1 MKKILLI
8 VLVAALSFGAK
19 AQTSL
24 LGSNGYAL
32 DTVNNTGSKYL
43 SARFA
48 GASSTS
54 TVTIAVDIIR
64 ISGTLAGTLTPVVS
78 NNGTTFYSVASTTS
92 RDTAVT
98 ITNAA
103 TAGYAFD
110 MPKGWLYYGV
120 LYAGSGTMSAS
131 VGATAVVKK

>member
-24 LGSNGYAL
+24 LGSNSLAL
-32 DTVNNTGSKYL
+32 DTVTNTGSKYMT
-43 SARFA
+43 ARFA
-48 GASSTS
+48 GTTATS

-78 NNGTTFYSVASTTS
+78 NNGTTFYSVSSTTS
-92 RDTAVT
+92 RDTSVT

-103 TAGYAFD
+103 TAGYAFE

-120 LYAGSGTMSAS
+120 QYTGSGTMSAS
-131 VGATAVVKK
+131 IAATAIKK